1 VIEITDLNKTY
12 FGASPLHVLKG
23 INLSINDGEF
33 VSIMGA
39 SGSGK
44 STLLNVLGLLDTYDS
59 GTYYLGDKLIG
70 NQSENEAAEIRN
82 RKIGFVFQSFN
93 LISFKN
99 AMENVA
105 LPLYYQGVARR
116 KRNELALE
124 YLDKMGI
131 KSHAQHMPNEMSG
144 GQKQRVAI
152 ARALITQPQII
163 LADEPTGAL
172 DSKTSKEVM
181 RLLREINIEN
191 NITMII
197 VTHEQAVADITDR
210 VIHIKDGIIGSID
223 VHKHSPKEAIE
234 KCSTLTGLE
243 K

>member
-1 VIEITDLNKTY
+1 
-12 FGASPLHVLKG
+12 
-23 INLSINDGEF
+23 
-33 VSIMGA
+33 M
-39 SGSGK
+39 
-44 STLLNVLGLLDTYDS
+44 GLLDTYDS

-105 LPLYYQGVARR
+105 PSFILSGVARR

-144 GQKQRVAI
+144 GQNN
-152 ARALITQPQII
+152 
-163 LADEPTGAL
+163 GW
-172 DSKTSKEVM
+172 
-181 RLLREINIEN
+181 LLQE
-191 NITMII
+191 
-197 VTHEQAVADITDR
+197 
-210 VIHIKDGIIGSID
+210 
-223 VHKHSPKEAIE
+223 
-234 KCSTLTGLE
+234 L
-243 K
+243 